1 MDNRQ
6 ALGYMLLV
14 CKSLGMD
21 KEQTRKMYLEMLYQF
36 DMKSEEEAE
45 EHGHSWY
52 HNMSVE

>member
-52 HNMSVE
+52 HNLSVE